1 MRRLTL
7 KDGASDKFWE
17 IDLQGNQ
24 YTVRYGRAGTDGQIK
39 TKEFDSEAKAKSEH
53 DKQIAAKLK
62 KGYVEDGASAGS
74 LPAQTVTASPK
85 TTAAPRKAAALSESS
100 ESPPPSESKPL
111 AAYSDEPVS
120 LGLLPVDWRWAT
132 WRPQENAD
140 IPPPRPFDVARLMKT
155 FSNIRI
161 DKSSYW
167 GDFDWRTAEMPLRM
181 SKEEAAFWLVAM
193 SNNRRTVAE
202 RKKHLKEWDF
212 SKPVDYK
219 QMLYS
224 EAPST
229 PWLMI
234 PAFNLLSE
242 QEFLDLVLTEKD
254 ARYHGSDLQWE
265 RVRGLQYVLPL
276 LSAPAI
282 QRLQEAAKAHV
293 SVANWPA
300 SDFYQTTNY
309 FVLAAV
315 LGLSDLLTGVVESW
329 DDKRYGGDAWHDHY
343 HKPQEIIFGL
353 QDPERVSHHFR
364 RLKLH
369 LSNPDYIRAWLAHTG
384 LEHLD
389 YIEESLKQESN
400 RDEAENQ
407 LSALIAVNAPEVAPV
422 MLALT
427 KSSKA
432 PKMAKNWLDEHP
444 QAAVTGLADCV
455 ANHRS
460 GALRQDA
467 LAALRLMKRKG
478 YGELMRQ
485 TAAHQPAIADTID
498 EVLNYQD
505 PADNPLTD
513 AETPDWLRAGLTSKS
528 KTKPI
533 DWVNANDLPPII
545 MQGRAFSAQQVT
557 ALLLALKS
565 ADSQQAPFFQQLK
578 QETDGN
584 CLDAFAWTLFET
596 WLSEG
601 APSKEKWAMMAM
613 GYLGGDESVMKL
625 TPLIRKW
632 PGESQHQRAVSGLE
646 VLRLIGSKTALMQ
659 LSGISQKVKF
669 KGVKSKAQEYMEQI
683 AKEKGL
689 TKAELED
696 MVIPDCG
703 LDATGRRVFDYGPRQ
718 FHFVLGSD
726 LKPKLKD
733 DSGKLRDNPPKPSA
747 KDDAELANASLQEWK
762 LVKKQIRDMAKI
774 QAERLELAM
783 VVGRRWQVEDFN
795 SLIARHPLMTHLAR
809 LLLWGGY
816 QKGQLAGTFRLTDE
830 QDFADVNDDPMALDA
845 FDEVGLVH
853 PLHLSEEDKNAWGE
867 MFSDYEL
874 LPPFQQLSR
883 PVFALSEQEL
893 EQQSMSRFEKLKLPA
908 PTLVFGLE
916 KQGWARGEAMDAGG
930 FDEHSKQF
938 AAANVTAVV
947 NYEGVVGMGYIEA
960 DETLETTEIVFVEGM
975 RQPSG
980 YGWDI
985 KDKILPLK
993 QVDPLVISEVI
1004 KDLNQLAAKAEQ

>member
-24 YTVRYGRAGTDGQIK
+24 YTVRYGRAGTDGQLK

-62 KGYVEDGASAGS
+62 KGYVEDSAATGS
-74 LPAQTVTASPK
+74 LPAQAVTEPPKAKTSSQKK
-85 TTAAPRKAAALSESS
+85 TTSEASATTPTAT
-100 ESPPPSESKPL
+100 ETKPI
-111 AAYSDEPVS
+111 AAYAEEPVS
-120 LGLLPVDWRWAT
+120 LGLLPVDWRWAP
-132 WRPQENAD
+132 WRPREETE
-140 IPPPRPFDVARLMKT
+140 IPPPRPFNLEQLQKT
-155 FSNIRI
+155 FSGIRI
-161 DKSSYW
+161 DKSSYL
-167 GDFDWRTAEMPLRM
+167 GDFDWRTAETPLRM

-193 SNNRRTVAE
+193 SNNRRTIAE

-219 QMLYS
+219 QMLYN

-242 QEFLDLVLTEKD
+242 QEFLDLALTEKE
-254 ARYHGSDLQWE
+254 ARYHGADLQWE

-276 LSAPAI
+276 LSAPGI
-282 QRLQEAAKAHV
+282 ERLKDAARAHV
-293 SVANWPA
+293 SVANWPV
-300 SDFYQTTNY
+300 SNFYQTTNY

-315 LGLSDLLTGVVESW
+315 LGLSDLLTDVVESW
-329 DDKRYGGDAWHDHY
+329 DDKLYSGDAWHDHY
-343 HKPQEIIFGL
+343 HKPQEVIFGL
-353 QDPERVSHHFR
+353 QDPEQVSRHFR
-364 RLKLH
+364 RLKLR

-384 LEHLD
+384 LQHLD

-400 RDEAENQ
+400 RDQAENQ
-407 LSALIAVNAPEVAPV
+407 LSALIAVNAAEVAPV
-422 MLALT
+422 MLSLT
-427 KSSKA
+427 KASKA

-444 QAAVTGLADCV
+444 QAAVTGLAHCI
-455 ANHRS
+455 ASHRS

-478 YGELMRQ
+478 YADLMQQ
-485 TAAHQPAIADTID
+485 TAAHQPTLAETID
-498 EVLNYQD
+498 EVLNYED

-513 AETPDWLRAGLTSKS
+513 AETPDWLQTGLTPKS
-528 KTKPI
+528 KAKPVDWI
-533 DWVNANDLPPII
+533 DANDLPPII
-545 MQGRAFSAQQVT
+545 MAGRAFNAQHVA
-557 ALLLALKS
+557 ALLLTLKT

-578 QETDGN
+578 EQTDGG
-584 CLDAFAWTLFET
+584 CLDAFAWALFEA

-683 AKEKGL
+683 AAEKGL

-703 LDATGRRVFDYGPRQ
+703 LDEKGRRVFDYGPRQ

-747 KDDAELANASLQEWK
+747 KDDAELANDSLQEWK

-774 QAERLELAM
+774 QAERLEQAM
-783 VVGRRWQVEDFN
+783 VVGRRWKAEDFDA
-795 SLIARHPLMTHLAR
+795 LIARHPLMTHLAR

-816 QKGQLAGTFRLTDE
+816 QNGQLAGTFRLTDE
-830 QDFADVNDDPMALDA
+830 QDFADVNDDPLALDG

-853 PLHLSEEDKNAWGE
+853 PLHLTEEDKNAWGE

-883 PVFALSEQEL
+883 PVFALSEEEL
-893 EQQSMSRFEKLKLPA
+893 EQQSMSRFEKMKLPA

-960 DETLETTEIVFVEGM
+960 DETLETTEIVFVKGM

-980 YGWDI
+980 YGWDQ